1 MVLEP
6 ISPSA
11 LRDALNK
18 GTIQFAFRKKDGN
31 LRIALGT
38 TNMELVPVDDHPK
51 GTGTSS
57 PKQVPYFDLKKN
69 SWRSVSAVE
78 PIYLP
83 E

>member
-6 ISPSA
+6 ISPSS
-11 LRDALNK
+11 LREALNN
-18 GTIQFAFRKKDGN
+18 GTIQFAFKKKDGN

-38 TNMELVPVDDHPK
+38 TNMELVPLDDHPK

-57 PKQVPYFDLKKN
+57 PKVVPYFDLNKQA
-69 SWRSVSAVE
+69 WRSVSAVE

>member
-11 LRDALNK
+11 LREALNK

-51 GTGTSS
+51 GTGKSS
-57 PKQVPYFDLKKN
+57 SKQVPYFDLKKN

>member
-6 ISPSA
+6 ISPSS
-11 LRDALNK
+11 LREALNK

-31 LRIALGT
+31 LRLALGT
-38 TNMELVPVDDHPK
+38 TNLELVPIEDHPA
-51 GTGTSS
+51 GNGSS
-57 PKQVPYFDLKKN
+57 SKVVPYFDLNKN
-69 SWRSVSAVE
+69 QWRSVSAVE